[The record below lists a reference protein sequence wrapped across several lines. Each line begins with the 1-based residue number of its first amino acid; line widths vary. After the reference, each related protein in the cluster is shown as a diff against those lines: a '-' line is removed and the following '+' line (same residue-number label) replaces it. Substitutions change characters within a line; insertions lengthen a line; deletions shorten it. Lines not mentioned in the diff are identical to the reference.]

1 MGGRLVEVEVLS
13 LRQLSGKSSD
23 KDQALFGSAAAL
35 GLGDNLQGF

>member
-1 MGGRLVEVEVLS
+1 MEVEVLS
-13 LRQLSGKSSD
+13 HRQLSCKFSD